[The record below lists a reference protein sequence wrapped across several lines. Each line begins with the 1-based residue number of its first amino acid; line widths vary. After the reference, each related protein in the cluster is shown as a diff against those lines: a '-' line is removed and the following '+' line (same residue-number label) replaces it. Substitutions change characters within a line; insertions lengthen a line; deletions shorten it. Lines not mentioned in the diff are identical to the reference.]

1 MAVVAKNTGAYPVTL
16 RDYLANGVQ
25 SPPGG
30 VGYSLWGTRL
40 TGAGAWIHLDARSV
54 TLAPGKSRLVGA
66 TITVPKGAAP
76 GQHVAGLALENTQTF
91 GNPTGAI
98 QIRTAYRQ
106 VIPIAVDVPGLH
118 HSALAVGG
126 VGLMLQGGG
135 SEAVLT
141 VRNSGNTLLRGKG
154 SLEIIAGQ
162 ASSGQLPFSFDTML
176 PSATC
181 QIPIPMP
188 NITLAPG
195 SYTVH
200 LLLNSPQLPRQI
212 AWQGL
217 ATLRMPDASKA
228 PHSAPRITL
237 RGTQQSAGAAGS
249 SQGIPAGVWAI
260 GGAFL
265 ALVLALGAGLGVV
278 ISRRSRPGTPA
289 APPI

>member
-1 MAVVAKNTGAYPVTL
+1 M
-16 RDYLANGVQ
+16 
-25 SPPGG
+25 
-30 VGYSLWGTRL
+30 
-40 TGAGAWIHLDARSV
+40 
-54 TLAPGKSRLVGA
+54 
-66 TITVPKGAAP
+66 
-76 GQHVAGLALENTQTF
+76 
-91 GNPTGAI
+91 
-98 QIRTAYRQ
+98 
-106 VIPIAVDVPGLH
+106 
-118 HSALAVGG
+118 
-126 VGLMLQGGG
+126 
-135 SEAVLT
+135 
-141 VRNSGNTLLRGKG
+141 RNAGNTLLRGKG

-217 ATLRMPDASKA
+217 ATLQMPDASKA
-228 PHSAPRITL
+228 PHPAPRITL
-237 RGTQQSAGAAGS
+237 KGTQQTQAAGS

-265 ALVLALGAGLGVV
+265 ALVLALGAALGVI

-289 APPI
+289 APPV